1 MHLAPAAR
9 SLMPESIN
17 ARPSPNTPAEQWLA
31 RGAALAPEELDCI
44 KHAVYTDLDL
54 PESTPLTTQ
63 AFVRATFLYLSYE
76 QISDA
81 GLAWLSA
88 KDSPLTSLTTLFLS
102 TTKVTDQGLV
112 ALAAKD
118 SPLTALIELYLNE
131 TLVTDNGT
139 AALKQRFPNIK
150 MTK

>member
-1 MHLAPAAR
+1 
-9 SLMPESIN
+9 MPESIN
-17 ARPSPNTPAEQWLA
+17 ARPSPNTPADQWLA
-31 RGAALAPEELDCI
+31 RGAALAPEELACI
-44 KHAVYTDLDL
+44 ERAVYKDLDL

-88 KDSPLTSLTTLFLS
+88 KDSPLT
-102 TTKVTDQGLV
+102 
-112 ALAAKD
+112 
-118 SPLTALIELYLNE
+118 ALIELYLNE

-150 MTK
+150 MTT